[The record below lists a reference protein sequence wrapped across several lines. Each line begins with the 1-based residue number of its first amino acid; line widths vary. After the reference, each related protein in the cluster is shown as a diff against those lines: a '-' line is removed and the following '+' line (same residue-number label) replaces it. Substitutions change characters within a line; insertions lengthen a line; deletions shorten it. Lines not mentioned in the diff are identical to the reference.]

1 MMMILMTSDDD
12 KFDDIENDSDDIACN
27 HDNEDMMMILMI
39 LHAIMIMKIMYEIQH
54 TDFRIIFYHDCDR
67 CLLAR
72 TDQQRGPSFDKGT
85 CQALRLKARWFN
97 GLEWWLARWLTVA
110 VVCGE
115 LAAEMLS
122 RPFASRAMG

>member
-12 KFDDIENDSDDIACN
+12 KFDDLENDSDDIACN

-72 TDQQRGPSFDKGT
+72 TDQQRGPSFD
-85 CQALRLKARWFN
+85 
-97 GLEWWLARWLTVA
+97 
-110 VVCGE
+110 
-115 LAAEMLS
+115 
-122 RPFASRAMG
+122 

>member
-12 KFDDIENDSDDIACN
+12 NFDDIENDSDDIACN

-72 TDQQRGPSFDKGT
+72 TDQQRGPSFDPPFPPYLGARQSLPELTALGWPT
-85 CQALRLKARWFN
+85 CSSLCLVS
-97 GLEWWLARWLTVA
+97 L
-110 VVCGE
+110 GE
-115 LAAEMLS
+115 A
-122 RPFASRAMG
+122 PC